1 MAMKQ
6 LSRMSLS
13 WCPLAAA
20 LSLWLLWG
28 AGCSEVKSASTP
40 ESPRTP
46 AVPVTVIQVTPRT
59 IPLFQEYTGTTDATE
74 TAEIRARVD
83 GYLEQRRFEAGQLV
97 KADQL
102 LYVLDQRTYRAELQK
117 AKARVAKAEADLQFA
132 KEGVEVLR
140 AESRLAQGK
149 AALVKADQ
157 DVARYR
163 PLVRQE
169 AAPKI
174 DLDAALA
181 QQEVLREEVNARK
194 AELDQTKLQQRTQ
207 IALAAAELEYA
218 RAVQRL
224 AELNLDYTEIKAP
237 VHGRIGE
244 SNLFVGGLAT
254 AQAPQPLT
262 LLSPLDPIQVK
273 VKIGER
279 DYIRYIQSV
288 RDEAERGRRAA
299 DLAFQLVLADG
310 SPYRHPGRFRSA
322 DRAVDPQTGT
332 LEITLDFP
340 NPDFGLL
347 PGTFS
352 RVRVQ
357 TGEKSGVFLVPQR
370 AVRELQGVRTLYVV
384 DTADTVVAR
393 TVTAGERLGTLWV
406 IDKGLEAG
414 DRVIVEGL
422 QRVQPGVKVQVK
434 VEPEPQLEQTT
445 KSAAH

>member
-1 MAMKQ
+1 MRQ
-6 LSRMSLS
+6 FNRMGLT
-13 WCPLAAA
+13 WCALAAA

-28 AGCSEVKSASTP
+28 AGCSEVN
-40 ESPRTP
+40 P
-46 AVPVTVIQVTPRT
+46 AMKAEPPAAPTVPVTVIQVNPRT
-59 IPLFQEYTGTTDATE
+59 IPIFQEYTGTTAATE
-74 TAEIRARVD
+74 TAEIRARVN
-83 GYLEQRRFEAGQLV
+83 GYVEQRHFEAGQLV
-97 KADQL
+97 KAQQL

-117 AKARVAKAEADLQFA
+117 AQATVAKAEADLQFA

-140 AESRLAQGK
+140 AESRLAQSK

-181 QQEVLREEVNARK
+181 QQQVLREEVNARK

-207 IALAAAELEYA
+207 IALAAAELEFA
-218 RAVQRL
+218 RATQRL

-237 VHGRIGE
+237 VNGRIGE
-244 SNLFVGGLAT
+244 SNIFVGGLAT
-254 AQAPQPLT
+254 ANAPQPLT

-279 DYIRYIQSV
+279 EYINYVQKA

-299 DLAFQLVLADG
+299 DLAFQLLLADG
-310 SPYRHPGRFRSA
+310 SRYPHAGRFRSA

-340 NPDFGLL
+340 NHELALL
-347 PGTFS
+347 PGAFS

-357 TGEKSGVFLVPQR
+357 TGEKAGVFLVPQR
-370 AVRELQGVRTLYVV
+370 ALRELQGVRSVYVV
-384 DTADTVVAR
+384 APDDTVVAR
-393 TVTAGERLGTLWV
+393 TVTAGERLGGLWV
-406 IDKGLEAG
+406 IEKGLEAG

-422 QRVQPGVKVQVK
+422 QRVQPGVKVQYK
-434 VEPEPQLEQTT
+434 VEPEPKLEQTT
-445 KSAAH
+445 QSAVR